1 MKFLSSLTLILSLAI
16 LTLSANNND
25 LKPCAGTTKSG
36 QPCNMKV
43 TPPETYCRFHNPNAI
58 HCAGTKKDGTP
69 CKMQV
74 TKQGDYCHYHS
85 SQSISHPINK

>member
-1 MKFLSSLTLILSLAI
+1 MKKLILMLFLLITVSIVAQTNLPTPVYTCMGI
-16 LTLSANNND
+16 T
-25 LKPCAGTTKSG
+25 KAGNACK
-36 QPCNMKV
+36 MKV
-43 TPPETYCRFHNPNAI
+43 DKPGGYCRFHNPNAI

-85 SQSISHPINK
+85 PIK